1 MEAEV
6 LQELVRWQAL
16 QRTAKRANFTSNKR
30 SLLKSSQS
38 ANLNF
43 QIQWAHTLGL
53 LKDQRNLRIK
63 APAIKKISTR
73 IRKVL
78 VELTHQVQLLTIRAC
93 IKIALASC
101 MEASTTDMIH
111 KSRYNRLQI
120 SREIITTRMMLSLII
135 KSSRL
140 SSSSIT
146 IHRSKCKDSLKSM
159 LMYR

>member
-1 MEAEV
+1 M
-6 LQELVRWQAL
+6 LR
-16 QRTAKRANFTSNKR
+16 RTARKANFTSNNRNLSR
-30 SLLKSSQS
+30 SLQS

-43 QIQWAHTLGL
+43 QIQWAHTQGL

-63 APAIKKISTR
+63 VPAIKKISTR

-93 IKIALASC
+93 IRIALASC

-120 SREIITTRMMLSLII
+120 SREIITTKMKLSLII

-159 LMYR
+159 LMYRWMSVTAP